1 MYKALLFISN
11 KIYLEL
17 RLIKELFKKYFRL
30 DVLCIPLKK
39 KGRSLFSLSDCLRN
53 EPELYVSTTGFKMTD
68 LVVNVKEVNHIT
80 TEQRDDSPHINIY
93 QEQLILD
100 QNSNI

>member
-1 MYKALLFISN
+1 LLLW
-11 KIYLEL
+11 YLRFTVFDCSFGIL
-17 RLIKELFKKYFRL
+17 DLPFLIA
-30 DVLCIPLKK
+30 PLVSSYL
-39 KGRSLFSLSDCLRN
+39 SLKS
-53 EPELYVSTTGFKMTD
+53 TD